1 MVKDALARI
10 EAARTSQ
17 ASTLDLA
24 GLGLDSLPP
33 EIGRLTQLTELNLA
47 RNRLTSLPDWMGD
60 LTAVTH
66 LNLTGNRLTT
76 LPDRLGDLTGM
87 TELSLRGNQLSA
99 LPDALGN
106 LTRLADL
113 DVTGNRLTELPERIG
128 DLAALTSL
136 DLTTNRLARLPPRI
150 GDLRQLISLSLTHNQ
165 LSALPEEIGHL
176 ARLAHLHLA
185 WNRLRGLPDSI
196 GQLKALTRLDLSHN
210 ELTALPAAIS
220 ELVALT
226 RLDLEANEL
235 TGLPDSIGALPL
247 LNRLDVTGNRLT
259 TLPDSIGVLPLL
271 NRLDVTGNQ
280 ITALPRSVGSLGSL
294 AYLVLADNQLTR
306 LPDELTGL
314 PILVDLDLS
323 GNQLT
328 ALPDHVGNLSALTY
342 LNLTGN
348 RLTGLPDSIGDLSAL
363 RYLNVSANRVSEL
376 PERIGELTGLA
387 QLDLS
392 GNQLPAVPRSLSR
405 LGQVSI
411 LLGGNPLAP
420 ELQAAYDEGPEE
432 FRAFLGLLHEEGEF
446 IHEAKLVLVGEGA
459 VGKSS
464 LLAALR
470 GEDWVPHRP
479 TTHGVEIKPLVLK
492 SDDTELTLN
501 GWDFGGQRAYRP
513 THQLF
518 FSASA
523 IYLVVWNPRVGP
535 ERNFVDYWISL
546 IRHRAGRSAR
556 ILVVATHGGAGQRG
570 AYLDEAGLRAR
581 YDEMI
586 VSFHHIDS
594 LTRMGIDEL
603 LEAIAA
609 TAITLPHIGRWYP
622 ASWRRLRQELRER
635 DEPYLSY
642 DAYASAALAHGMSRT
657 AAMSLARNA
666 NALGHWI
673 YYADDQRLS
682 DLVIF
687 KPDWLSTAIS
697 FVLDDLE
704 TNRANGL
711 LPHYRL
717 QQLWN
722 DPARPPEQ
730 NYPPQI
736 YPVFLQLM
744 ERFDISYQVIDRS
757 GRGEPTSLIAQLV
770 PAGRPDLA
778 AWESYHPEFET
789 RSQICEIVEASSD
802 DPAIPEGL
810 MYQLI
815 VRFHRFS
822 LGRDDYRRSVH
833 WQAGIILDDDYN
845 GRAMII
851 VERNRVQVKVRAPYP
866 QFLLHRITQDIR
878 DHVQAFWKGLD
889 VRVMVPC
896 GSECEEEVPGTG
908 LFDVAK
914 LIYSR
919 ERGRDEYP
927 CSRCTKWQ
935 NIDRLLLGTPRAP
948 LADEDRLV
956 RAVREAM
963 APEFRAMLTRISAS
977 DRLAEGAVGR
987 QATEIKRAISQTEER
1002 YRDLILA
1009 LDDEA
1014 REGPRLFTL
1023 APLKP
1028 SPLHPGIAV
1037 YSVQLTLWCE
1047 HSRLPVHVLNAGR
1060 PPTGVYQIDVPKEWL
1075 VKAAPWIK
1083 VTSVLVRNLLPVS
1096 LDGLKIS
1103 LPHRDWRALADRL
1116 QLAEDSLDALAGIPA
1131 DSLPDQQT
1139 AVALAPDWPGFRV
1152 DGSLLRT
1159 VHAFLREKDPSFAG
1173 LERVRD
1179 RDRYRW
1185 VHHKFVSYY
1194 RPPPPVVP
1202 LQQNGE

>member
-1 MVKDALARI
+1 MATDPLARI
-10 EAARTSQ
+10 EEAM
-17 ASTLDLA
+17 ASRASSLDLA
-24 GLGLDSLPP
+24 GLGLESLPP
-33 EIGRLTQLTELNLA
+33 ALSRLTQLTGLNLA
-47 RNRLTSLPDWMGD
+47 RNHLASLPDWIGG
-60 LTAVTH
+60 LTSLTR
-66 LNLTGNRLTT
+66 LNLTGNRLAG
-76 LPDRLGDLTGM
+76 LPDRLGDLTAL
-87 TELSLRGNQLSA
+87 TELSLRGNHLTA

-106 LTRLADL
+106 LSALADL
-113 DVTGNRLTELPERIG
+113 DVTGNRLTALPDRIG
-128 DLAALTSL
+128 DLTALASL
-136 DLTTNRLARLPPRI
+136 DLTRNRLTRLPARI
-150 GDLRQLISLSLTHNQ
+150 GDLRGLLSLSLTRNQ
-165 LSALPEEIGHL
+165 LIALPEEIG
-176 ARLAHLHLA
+176 RLVQLIHLHLA
-185 WNRLRGLPDSI
+185 WNVLTTLPDSI
-196 GQLKALTRLDLSHN
+196 GRLKALTRLDLSHN
-210 ELTALPAAIS
+210 DLRSLPARIGD
-220 ELVALT
+220 LLALT
-226 RLDLEANEL
+226 RLDLDGDQL
-235 TGLPDSIGALPL
+235 TQLPESIGHLPL
-247 LNRLDVTGNRLT
+247 LNRLDLTGNQLT
-259 TLPDSIGVLPLL
+259 ELPESIGHLPLL

-280 ITALPRSVGSLGSL
+280 ITTLPISLGSL
-294 AYLVLADNQLTR
+294 RSLGYLVLADNQLTG
-306 LPDELTGL
+306 LPDELAGL
-314 PILVDLDLS
+314 ANLVDLDLS
-323 GNQLT
+323 GNQVT
-328 ALPDHVGNLSALTY
+328 ALPDRIGDLSSLTY
-342 LNLTGN
+342 LNVAGN
-348 RLTGLPDSIGDLSAL
+348 RLTRLPVSIGNLPAIS
-363 RYLNVSANRVSEL
+363 YLNVSANEL
-376 PERIGELTGLA
+376 NDLPDRIGELSTLA

-392 GNQLPAVPRSLSR
+392 GNHLSNLPRSLACLSQTVIA
-405 LGQVSI
+405 LS
-411 LLGGNPLAP
+411 GNPLVP
-420 ELQAAYDEGPEE
+420 ELQAAYEEGPDELNT
-432 FRAFLGLLHEEGEF
+432 FLRLLRDEGEF

-459 VGKSS
+459 VGKST

-470 GEDWVPHRP
+470 GEEWVADRP
-479 TTHGVEIKPLVLK
+479 TTHGVEIKPLVLR
-492 SDDTELTLN
+492 SQGAELTLN

-523 IYLVVWNPRVGP
+523 LYLVVWNPRVGP
-535 ERNFVDYWISL
+535 ERNFVDYWIGL

-556 ILVVATHGGAGQRG
+556 ILVVATHGGAAQRG
-570 AYLDEAGLRAR
+570 AYLDEAGLRTR
-581 YDEMI
+581 YGEMI
-586 VSFHHIDS
+586 VGFHHIDS
-594 LTRMGIDEL
+594 LTRLGIDEL
-603 LEAIAA
+603 LEVIAGTAIA
-609 TAITLPHIGRWYP
+609 LPHIGRWYP
-622 ASWRRLRQELRER
+622 ASWRRLRQELRQR

-642 DAYASAALAHGMSRT
+642 DAYVSAAQAHGISRI

-697 FVLDDLE
+697 FALDDLE

-717 QQLWN
+717 PQLWN
-722 DPARPPEQ
+722 DPARAPEQ
-730 NYPPQI
+730 NYPSQI

-778 AWESYHPEFET
+778 AWDGYHPEFET
-789 RSQICEIVEASSD
+789 RTQICEIVEARSD
-802 DPAIPEGL
+802 VPAIPEGL

-822 LGRDDYRRSVH
+822 LGRDDYRKSVH

-845 GRAMII
+845 GRAIII

-878 DHVQAFWKGLD
+878 DHVQAFWKGLE

-896 GSECEEEVPGTG
+896 DSECEDVPGTG

-914 LIYSR
+914 LIHSR
-919 ERGRDEYP
+919 EWGREEYP
-927 CSRCTKWQ
+927 CSRCPKWQ
-935 NIDRLLLGTPRAP
+935 NIDRLLLGTPRVP
-948 LADEDRLV
+948 PTDEDRLV

-963 APEFRAMLTRISAS
+963 APEFSGMLSRISAS
-977 DRLAEGAVGR
+977 GRLAEGAVNR

-1002 YRDLILA
+1002 YRNLILA

-1014 REGPRLFTL
+1014 REGPRLFSL
-1023 APLKP
+1023 VPLKP
-1028 SPLHPGIAV
+1028 SLLHPGIAM
-1037 YSVQLTLWCE
+1037 YSVRLTLWCE

-1060 PPTGVYQIDVPKEWL
+1060 PPTGIYEIDVPREWL
-1075 VKAAPWIK
+1075 VKAAPWIR
-1083 VTSVLVRNLLPVS
+1083 VTSILVRNLLPVS

-1103 LPHRDWRALADRL
+1103 LPHRDWRALADQL
-1116 QLAEDSLDALAGIPA
+1116 QLAEDSLDALTGIPA
-1131 DSLPDQQT
+1131 DSLPDDQQP
-1139 AVALAPDWPGFRV
+1139 AGLAPDGPDFRL

-1185 VHHKFVSYY
+1185 VHPGFVSYY

-1202 LQQNGE
+1202 LQQTGN

>member
-1 MVKDALARI
+1 MATDALARI
-10 EAARTSQ
+10 EEAMANQ
-17 ASTLDLA
+17 ASSLDLA

-33 EIGRLTQLTELNLA
+33 ALGRLTQLTELNLG
-47 RNRLTSLPDWMGD
+47 RNRLTGLPGWIGGLTSL
-60 LTAVTH
+60 TR
-66 LNLTGNRLTT
+66 LNLTGNRLTS
-76 LPDRLGDLTGM
+76 LPDQLGDLTAL
-87 TELSLRGNQLSA
+87 TELSLRGNQLAA
-99 LPDALGN
+99 LPDAVGN
-106 LTRLADL
+106 LGRLADL
-113 DVTGNRLTELPERIG
+113 DATGNQLTDLPGRIG

-136 DLTTNRLARLPPRI
+136 DLTGNQLTGLPAGI
-150 GDLRQLISLSLTHNQ
+150 GDLRKLVSLSLTRNH
-165 LSALPEEIGHL
+165 LSVLPEEIG
-176 ARLAHLHLA
+176 RLVQLIHLHLA
-185 WNRLRGLPDSI
+185 WNRLTALPESI
-196 GQLKALTRLDLSHN
+196 GHLKALTRLDLSRNH
-210 ELTALPAAIS
+210 LRSLPARVG

-226 RLDLEANEL
+226 RLDLDGNQLTEL
-235 TGLPDSIGALPL
+235 PEGIG
-247 LNRLDVTGNRLT
+247 G
-259 TLPDSIGVLPLL
+259 LPLL

-280 ITALPRSVGSLGSL
+280 LTELPESIGGLPLLNRLDVTGNQLTELPASVGRLRSLG
-294 AYLVLADNQLTR
+294 YLVLADNQLTR

-314 PILVDLDLS
+314 TGLIDLDLS
-323 GNQLT
+323 GNQVT
-328 ALPDHVGNLSALTY
+328 ALPDHIGELSALTY
-342 LNLTGN
+342 LNATGN
-348 RLTGLPDSIGDLSAL
+348 RLTSLPDAVGDLSAL
-363 RYLNVSANRVSEL
+363 SYLNVSANEL
-376 PERIGELTGLA
+376 VDLPDRIGELHALA

-392 GNQLPAVPRSLSR
+392 GNRLSILPRSLACLSQAVIA
-405 LGQVSI
+405 LS
-411 LLGGNPLAP
+411 GNPLAP

-432 FRAFLGLLHEEGEF
+432 LGTFLRLLHEDGEF

-470 GEDWVPHRP
+470 GEDWVPDRP
-479 TTHGVEIKPLVLK
+479 TTHGVEIKPLMLR
-492 SDDTELTLN
+492 SQDTELTLN

-518 FSASA
+518 FSPSA
-523 IYLVVWNPRVGP
+523 VYLVVWNPRVGP
-535 ERNFVDYWISL
+535 ERNFVDYWIGL

-570 AYLDEAGLRAR
+570 AYLDEAWLRAR
-581 YDEMI
+581 YGEMI
-586 VSFHHIDS
+586 VGFHHIDS
-594 LTRMGIDEL
+594 FNRLGIDEL
-603 LEAIAA
+603 LEVIAA
-609 TAITLPHIGRWYP
+609 TAIALPHIGRWYP
-622 ASWRRLRQELRER
+622 ASWRRLRQELRQR

-642 DAYASAALAHGMSRT
+642 NEYVSAAHAHGISRT
-657 AAMSLARNA
+657 ASMSLARNA

-687 KPDWLSTAIS
+687 KPHWLSTAIS

-717 QQLWN
+717 QELWN
-722 DPARPPEQ
+722 DPARAPEQ
-730 NYPPQI
+730 NYPAQI
-736 YPVFLQLM
+736 YPVLLQLM

-770 PAGRPDLA
+770 PAGRPDLG
-778 AWESYHPEFET
+778 AWNGYHPELET
-789 RSQICEIVEASSD
+789 RTQICEIVEARSD

-822 LGRDDYRRSVH
+822 LGRDDFRKSVH
-833 WQAGIILDDDYN
+833 WQAGIVLDDDYN
-845 GRAMII
+845 GRAIII
-851 VERNRVQVKVRAPYP
+851 VDRNRVQVKVRAPYP

-878 DHVQAFWKGLD
+878 DHVQAFWKGLE

-896 GSECEEEVPGTG
+896 DNECEDVPGTG

-914 LIYSR
+914 LIHSR

-927 CSRCTKWQ
+927 CSRCNKWQ
-935 NIDRLLLGTPRAP
+935 NIDRLLLGTPRVP
-948 LADEDRLV
+948 PADEDRLV

-963 APEFRAMLTRISAS
+963 APEFGEMLSRISAS
-977 DRLAEGAVGR
+977 DRLAEGAVSR

-1002 YRDLILA
+1002 YRNLILA

-1014 REGPRLFTL
+1014 REGPRLFSL
-1023 APLKP
+1023 VPLRP
-1028 SPLHPGIAV
+1028 SLLRPGIAM
-1037 YSVQLTLWCE
+1037 YSVRLTLWCE
-1047 HSRLPVHVLNAGR
+1047 HSRLPVRVLNAGR
-1060 PPTGVYQIDVPKEWL
+1060 PPTGVYEIDVPKEWL

-1103 LPHRDWRALADRL
+1103 LPHRDWRALADQL
-1116 QLAEDSLDALAGIPA
+1116 QLAEDSLDALIGIPA
-1131 DSLPDQQT
+1131 DSLPDDQQP
-1139 AVALAPDWPGFRV
+1139 AGLVPDGPDIRV

-1185 VHHKFVSYY
+1185 VHHMFVSYY

-1202 LQQNGE
+1202 LQQTGT

>member
-1 MVKDALARI
+1 MAADPRARI
-10 EAARTSQ
+10 EEAMASQ
-17 ASTLDLA
+17 ASSLDLA
-24 GLGLDSLPP
+24 GLGLESLPP
-33 EIGRLTQLTELNLA
+33 ALRRLTQLTELNLA
-47 RNRLTSLPDWMGD
+47 RNRLTSLPDWIGG
-60 LTAVTH
+60 LTSLTR
-66 LNLTGNRLTT
+66 LNLTGNRLAG
-76 LPDRLGDLTGM
+76 LPDRLGDLAALTR
-87 TELSLRGNQLSA
+87 LSLRGNQLTA
-99 LPDALGN
+99 LPDALGS
-106 LTRLADL
+106 LSRLADL
-113 DVTGNRLTELPERIG
+113 DVTGNRLTDLPERIG
-128 DLAALTSL
+128 DLTALTSL
-136 DLTTNRLARLPPRI
+136 DLTGNRLAALPARL
-150 GDLRQLISLSLTHNQ
+150 GDLRKLVSLSLTRNQ
-165 LSALPEEIGHL
+165 LSTLPEEIG
-176 ARLAHLHLA
+176 RLGQLVHLHLA
-185 WNRLRGLPDSI
+185 WNRLTALPDSI
-196 GQLKALTRLDLSHN
+196 GHLRALTRLDFSHNELRSLPDRIGELAALTRLDLVEN
-210 ELTALPAAIS
+210 EITELP
-220 ELVALT
+220 E
-226 RLDLEANEL
+226 
-235 TGLPDSIGALPL
+235 SIGRLPL
-247 LNRLDVTGNRLT
+247 LNRLDVTGNRLI
-259 TLPDSIGVLPLL
+259 TLPDSIGGLPLL

-280 ITALPRSVGSLGSL
+280 ITELPASLGSL
-294 AYLVLADNQLTR
+294 RSLGYLVLADNQLTH

-314 PILVDLDLS
+314 VRLVDLDLS
-323 GNQLT
+323 GNQVT
-328 ALPDHVGNLSALTY
+328 ALPDRIGDLSALTY
-342 LNLTGN
+342 LNATGN
-348 RLTGLPDSIGDLSAL
+348 RLTRLPDSVGDLCAL
-363 RYLNVSANRVSEL
+363 TYLNVSANQLDEL
-376 PERIGELTGLA
+376 PDRIGELDALS

-392 GNQLPAVPRSLSR
+392 GNRLSNLPRSLAC
-405 LGQVSI
+405 LNQAVI
-411 LLGGNPLAP
+411 ALVGNPLAP
-420 ELQAAYDEGPEE
+420 ELQAAHDEGPAEL
-432 FRAFLGLLHEEGEF
+432 RTFLRLLHDEGEF

-470 GEDWVPHRP
+470 GEAWVADRP
-479 TTHGVEIKPLVLK
+479 MTHGVEIKPLVLR
-492 SDDTELTLN
+492 SQDTALTLN

-523 IYLVVWNPRVGP
+523 LYLVVWNPRVGP
-535 ERNFVDYWISL
+535 ERNFVDYWIGL

-556 ILVVATHGGAGQRG
+556 ILVVATHGAAGQRG

-581 YDEMI
+581 YGEMI
-586 VSFHHIDS
+586 VGFHHIDS
-594 LTRMGIDEL
+594 LTRLGIDEL
-603 LEAIAA
+603 LEVIAA
-609 TAITLPHIGRWYP
+609 TAIALPHIGRWYP
-622 ASWRRLRQELRER
+622 ASWRRLRQELRQR
-635 DEPYLSY
+635 DDPYLSY
-642 DAYASAALAHGMSRT
+642 DAYVSAAQAHGMSRT

-717 QQLWN
+717 QHLWK
-722 DPARPPEQ
+722 DPARAPEQ

-736 YPVFLQLM
+736 YPIFLQLM

-778 AWESYHPEFET
+778 AWDGYHPEFET
-789 RSQICEIVEASSD
+789 RTQICEIVEVRSD

-822 LGRDDYRRSVH
+822 LGRDDYRKSVH

-878 DHVQAFWKGLD
+878 DHVHAFWKGLD

-896 GSECEEEVPGTG
+896 DSECEDVPGTG

-914 LIYSR
+914 LIHSR

-948 LADEDRLV
+948 RADEDRLV

-963 APEFRAMLTRISAS
+963 APEFSEMLSRISTS
-977 DRLAEGAVGR
+977 DRLVEGTVSR

-1002 YRDLILA
+1002 YRNLILA

-1014 REGPRLFTL
+1014 REGPRLFSL
-1023 APLKP
+1023 VPLKP
-1028 SPLHPGIAV
+1028 SLLHPGIAM

-1060 PPTGVYQIDVPKEWL
+1060 PPTGIYQIDVPKEWL

-1103 LPHRDWRALADRL
+1103 LPDRDWRALADQL

-1131 DSLPDQQT
+1131 DYLPDDQQPSG
-1139 AVALAPDWPGFRV
+1139 LAPDGPDFRL

-1185 VHHKFVSYY
+1185 VHHRFVSYY

-1202 LQQNGE
+1202 LQQAGN

>member
-1 MVKDALARI
+1 MADDALARI
-10 EAARTSQ
+10 EQ
-17 ASTLDLA
+17 AIASHSSSLSLA
-24 GLGLDSLPP
+24 GLRLESLPSAA
-33 EIGRLTQLTELNLA
+33 GRLSGISHLNLA
-47 RNRLTSLPDWMGD
+47 RNRLTSLPDWMGS
-60 LTAVTH
+60 LTGLTH
-66 LNLTGNRLTT
+66 LNLTGNQLTVI
-76 LPDRLGDLTGM
+76 PEWLGNLTEI
-87 TELSLRGNQLSA
+87 TDLSLRGNQLTA

-113 DVTGNRLTELPERIG
+113 DLTGNRLIDLPERIG
-128 DLAALTSL
+128 DLTGLTSL
-136 DLTTNRLARLPPRI
+136 DLTGNFLRRLPASVAE
-150 GDLRQLISLSLTHNQ
+150 LAELISLSLAGNQ
-165 LSALPEEIGHL
+165 LAALPGEVGRL

-185 WNRLRGLPDSI
+185 KNQLHELPDSI
-196 GQLKALTRLDLSHN
+196 GSLTALTRLDLSHN
-210 ELTALPAAIS
+210 NLVVLPPSIGG
-220 ELVALT
+220 LVALT
-226 RLDLEANEL
+226 RLDLGGNEL
-235 TGLPDSIGALPL
+235 TELPDSIGDLRL
-247 LNRLDVTGNRLT
+247 LNRLDLAGNRLT
-259 TLPDSIGVLPLL
+259 QLPDS
-271 NRLDVTGNQ
+271 TGQ
-280 ITALPRSVGSLGSL
+280 MEALG
-294 AYLVLADNQLTR
+294 YLVLADNQLDR
-306 LPDELTGL
+306 LPDCLTGL
-314 PILVDLDLS
+314 TSLIDLDLS
-323 GNQLT
+323 RNRLT
-328 ALPDHVGNLSALTY
+328 ALPEEIGGMSALTY
-342 LNLTGN
+342 LNVTGN
-348 RLTGLPDSIGDLSAL
+348 RMTTLPDSMGDLAVL
-363 RYLNVSANRVSEL
+363 TYLNATGNQLSEL
-376 PERIGELTGLA
+376 PDRMGELTALI

-392 GNQLPAVPRSLSR
+392 SNLLPMVPHALANLDHAAISLA
-405 LGQVSI
+405 
-411 LLGGNPLAP
+411 GNPLAP
-420 ELQAAYDEGPEE
+420 ELQAAYNEGPEE
-432 FRAFLGLLHEEGEF
+432 FGTFLRLLHEEGQF
-446 IHEAKLVLVGEGA
+446 IREAKLVLVGEGA

-470 GEDWVPHRP
+470 GEDWVPARP
-479 TTHGVEIKPLVLK
+479 TTHGVEIKPLVLN
-492 SDDTELTLN
+492 SEGNDLTLN
-501 GWDFGGQRAYRP
+501 GWDFGGQPAYRP

-523 IYLVVWNPRVGP
+523 VYLVVWNPRVGP

-556 ILVVATHGGAGQRG
+556 ILVVATHGGVGQRS

-581 YDEMI
+581 YGEMI
-586 VSFHHIDS
+586 VGFHHIDS
-594 LTRMGIDEL
+594 RTRLGIDEL
-603 LEAIAA
+603 LNAITGAAIA
-609 TAITLPHIGRWYP
+609 LPHVGRWYP
-622 ASWRRLRQELRER
+622 ASWRKLRQELQER
-635 DEPYLSY
+635 DEPYLNY
-642 DAYASAALAHGMSRT
+642 DAYESAALAHGMSRT

-673 YYADDQRLS
+673 YYADDHRLS

-717 QQLWN
+717 PQLWN
-722 DPARPPEQ
+722 DPARPAEQ

-778 AWESYHPEFET
+778 AWDGYHPEFET
-789 RSQICEIVEASSD
+789 RSQICEIVEASSG

-822 LGRDDYRRSVH
+822 LGQDDFRKSIH

-845 GRAMII
+845 GRAMIS
-851 VERNRVQVKVRAPYP
+851 VERNRVQVMVRAPYP
-866 QFLLHRITQDIR
+866 QFLLYRITQDIR
-878 DHVQAFWKGLD
+878 DHVQSFWKGLE
-889 VRVMVPC
+889 VCVMVPC
-896 GSECEEEVPGTG
+896 GSECDEDLPGTG

-914 LIYSR
+914 LIHSR
-919 ERGRDEYP
+919 ERGRLEYP
-927 CSRCTKWQ
+927 CSRCTRWQ
-935 NIDRLLLGTPRAP
+935 NIDRLLLGTPRTP

-956 RAVREAM
+956 RAVHEAM
-963 APEFRAMLTRISAS
+963 APEFSEILRQMSAR
-977 DRLAEGAVGR
+977 DRLAAGAISR

-1002 YRDLILA
+1002 YRNLILA

-1014 REGPRLFTL
+1014 REGPRLFSL
-1023 APLKP
+1023 ARLKP
-1028 SPLHPGIAV
+1028 SLLHPGIGM

-1047 HSRLPVHVLNAGR
+1047 HSRLPLHVLNAGR
-1060 PPTGVYQIDVPKEWL
+1060 PPTGVYEIDVPRDWL

-1083 VTSVLVRNLLPVS
+1083 VTSVLIRNLLPVS

-1103 LPHRDWRALADRL
+1103 LPNRDWRALADQL
-1116 QLAEDSLDALAGIPA
+1116 QLTEDSLDALIAFADAGEPDPSAPA
-1131 DSLPDQQT
+1131 LGSGWPDS
-1139 AVALAPDWPGFRV
+1139 RV

-1159 VHAFLREKDPSFAG
+1159 AHTFLREKDPSFGG

-1185 VHHKFVSYY
+1185 VHQRFVSYY

-1202 LQQNGE
+1202 LQEASS